1 MRRQKAHL
9 LHGEQVLVHT
19 TVRVREDGRQLVLRG
34 GHLVVLRA
42 RRHAEGPQL
51 VVELLHELV
60 HRGADGAEV
69 VLLQL
74 LALARGVAEQRAAA
88 HHEVLP
94 LGVVLLG
101 DEEVLLLGAHRGHD
115 ALRLPAEQR
124 EHAVRL
130 LLDGAHGA
138 QKRRLLVERLAGVG
152 AEGGGDAQHLVL
164 HERVGG
170 GVPRRVAAGLERGAQ
185 AAGRERRRIG
195 LARDELLAGEA
206 HDGAA
211 VAHRVEEAV
220 VLLGRDAGERLE
232 PVREVRGALLDG
244 PLLHGVG
251 HDVRHLSVE
260 RLAFLDGLAQALV
273 GGGRKPLLHRVLV
286 EHHRAVRIRNSCHRA
301 LAPHLAGPA
310 STGAVAPRARGFN
323 RRIRYH
329 ASQGKR
335 TFSMPSSN

>member
-1 MRRQKAHL
+1 MRCQQTHL
-9 LHGEQVLVHT
+9 LHGKQVLVHAA
-19 TVRVREDGRQLVLRG
+19 VRVREDGCQLVLRRS
-34 GHLVVLRA
+34 HLVVLRA
-42 RRHAEGPQL
+42 RGHAERPQL
-51 VVELLHELV
+51 VVELFHELV
-60 HRGADGAEV
+60 HRGADGAEI

-74 LALARGVAEQRAAA
+74 LALARGVAEQRATA
-88 HHEVLP
+88 HHEILA

-130 LLDGAHGA
+130 LLDGAHGS
-138 QKRRLLVERLAGVG
+138 QERRLLVERLAGVG

-164 HERVGG
+164 HERIARGI
-170 GVPRRVAAGLERGAQ
+170 PRRVAARLERGAQ
-185 AAGRERRRIG
+185 AAGGEAGRVG

-244 PLLHGVG
+244 PFLHGMRYDVGHLYLQRLALLHGF
-251 HDVRHLSVE
+251 E
-260 RLAFLDGLAQALV
+260 QALV
-273 GGGRKPLLHRVLV
+273 RRRGQTLLHRVLV

-301 LAPHLAGPA
+301 FAPHLAGPV
-310 STGAVAPRARGFN
+310 STGAVAPRARGFD

-329 ASQGKR
+329 ASQAKR
-335 TFSMPSSN
+335 TFSIRSSN